1 MRVSFPQ
8 NHEINVLS
16 HSREDDALWR
26 MLVNRSPSPDIY
38 FRPEYLRVSETL
50 GDGKTV
56 ALVCNCDSLRVL
68 CPLMVRREPRVSDAF
83 TPYGYGGLLL
93 LSSAPATSEGVFR
106 ILECIRQWCNSERL
120 VCCVLRMHPLLADRF
135 CLSGLNNAN
144 FIVRKHGET
153 IALDLTQWNTI
164 HQRIATLKKGRISD
178 LSSARKSLSAIIV
191 DELDG
196 VRECLPIFRDIYEQT
211 MQRLQASAFYRFPE
225 SYYAGLVEKM
235 GIHLMLAL
243 ARFQN
248 RFVGG
253 SLFFYDSKF
262 LHYHLSGTTM
272 EGLKLK
278 APTLLVNQ
286 AADWAR
292 TRGCQW
298 LHLGGG
304 NHFKD
309 GLYNF
314 KASFGGAVFPY
325 TYVTIIADHRRYNTL
340 IERAEAIWPYVPN

>member
-1 MRVSFPQ
+1 VSFPQ

-178 LSSARKSLSAIIV
+178 LPQRANPYQQSL
-191 DELDG
+191 
-196 VRECLPIFRDIYEQT
+196 
-211 MQRLQASAFYRFPE
+211 
-225 SYYAGLVEKM
+225 
-235 GIHLMLAL
+235 LM
-243 ARFQN
+243 N
-248 RFVGG
+248 
-253 SLFFYDSKF
+253 
-262 LHYHLSGTTM
+262 
-272 EGLKLK
+272 
-278 APTLLVNQ
+278 
-286 AADWAR
+286 
-292 TRGCQW
+292 
-298 LHLGGG
+298 
-304 NHFKD
+304 
-309 GLYNF
+309 
-314 KASFGGAVFPY
+314 
-325 TYVTIIADHRRYNTL
+325 
-340 IERAEAIWPYVPN
+340 